1 MRSLTGRQATT
12 LLIGCGITVF
22 FVSDAI
28 LGPWLAPD
36 DGETMHFAHLKEFPS
51 SEFLLGTDR
60 FGRDVLSRLIMGT
73 RTTIII
79 AAASTALA
87 AVLGTAIGLTSA
99 YFGGRVDR
107 VLMRLNDVLIAFPT
121 LVFAM
126 FVIGVLG
133 PGIVN
138 GILVIALLF
147 ASSIARVVR
156 SSALGVVILDYVDA
170 ARIRGET
177 TLYILCR
184 EVLPNLYPTIIVEL
198 SIRFGL
204 AILVT
209 AGLSFIGLGPPPP
222 TPDWGTMAAEGRSLM
237 LSNPWPVFAPAIA
250 IVVAVVGINLL
261 GDGLRTLLV
270 RRRAAAFDSSAS

>member
-1 MRSLTGRQATT
+1 MTRLTSRQATT
-12 LLIGCGITVF
+12 LLIGCGIFVF
-22 FVSDAI
+22 FISIAI
-28 LGPWLAPD
+28 LGPWIAPD
-36 DGETMHFAHLKEFPS
+36 DGETMHFAHLKEGPS

-60 FGRDVLSRLIMGT
+60 FGRDVLSRLIIGT
-73 RTTIII
+73 RTTIVI

-87 AVLGTAIGLTSA
+87 TVLGTAIGLMSA
-99 YFGGRVDR
+99 YFGGRVDS
-107 VLMRLNDVLIAFPT
+107 VMMRLNDVLIAFPT

-156 SSALGVVILDYVDA
+156 SAALGIVVLDYVDA

-177 TLYILCR
+177 ILFILCR
-184 EVLPNLYPTIIVEL
+184 EVLPNLYPTIIVEV
-198 SIRFGL
+198 SIRFGM

-209 AGLSFIGLGPPPP
+209 ASLSFIGLGPPPP

-237 LSNPWPVFAPAIA
+237 LTNPWPVFTPAIA
-250 IVVAVVGINLL
+250 IIVLVVGINLL
-261 GDGLRTLLV
+261 GDGLRALLV
-270 RRRAAAFDSSAS
+270 ARRATAFGSSP